1 MKYIWTKWCIFDDCL
16 CVCYLT
22 LHDYSSLVEGERHG
36 ILLLL
41 LLLPILIGELCF
53 ECVKQVFAVRQGCGL
68 YALMGICILCIH
80 VFGKGLR
87 CNIYWNECQMLR
99 MFEVQ

>member
-41 LLLPILIGELCF
+41 LLPILFGEFCF

-68 YALMGICILCIH
+68 YALMGNMYFVHSCIWKRLTMQY
-80 VFGKGLR
+80 LL
-87 CNIYWNECQMLR
+87 E
-99 MFEVQ
+99 